1 MKLVSHFIENL
12 VTKNL
17 IIISQRHN
25 TYMIQLN
32 SSYQQLIQKLD
43 QFIRKY
49 YVNKLIRG
57 SLYTIGVVLAL
68 FLVFNVLEYYL
79 YFSTGVR
86 KLFFYSFLGTTL
98 AGFAYWVVDPLVRY
112 FKLGHT
118 ISHEDAAIII
128 GEHFGDVKDKLVN
141 ILQLKKQGDTESSS
155 ALLEASIEQKTNAI
169 KLVPFQ
175 AAIDLNKNRKY
186 LKYALPPFLLLVLVL
201 FTAPSIIKDGTNRI
215 INNDQKFAKAAP
227 FAYQLLT
234 EELKVVQYQDF
245 TLNVN
250 VEGSILPN
258 EVFIT
263 IDDFQYKMQKV
274 DNSTFTYIFKN
285 VQKNQSFVLSSGTVS
300 SVPYTLE
307 VLAKPNLTDFS
318 IEMTYPSYT
327 GRKNEVI
334 QNIGDVV
341 VPEGTKMTWLFDALQ
356 TEDIRLYFGEGTN
369 GLLAE
374 RRDQTR
380 FRFTKKAA
388 NDEIYKLFLSNK
400 YIPQPDSLVYSIS
413 VIKDNYPSIAAEK
426 IVDSLDN
433 TLIYFIGNASDD
445 YGLTSLSFN
454 YTITKQNGSQLPLQK
469 IKLNK
474 QEGREVQ
481 FDHVFDIKKINPEPG
496 DKISF
501 YFEVYDNDGVNGS
514 KSAKTS
520 VMTYEKPTLDE
531 VRMKEEINDEA
542 IKDEL
547 KDALKNMDKLQEN
560 MKKLKEKLL
569 QSKQLDWQDKKQM
582 EKILEEQKKLQ
593 EQIEKAK
600 QKLDENMKNQEEFNT
615 LPEELQ
621 QKQEKLK
628 ELFEKAA
635 DPETMELMDKIK
647 ELLQELEKEDA
658 IQMLEQFEQT
668 NDTKEKEMDRMLEL
682 YKQLEMEKQVKDQIK
697 DLEKLADEQEKLADK
712 TEKKELSPEE
722 LKKQQEELNK
732 KMEELQKKQ
741 EELEKKNKELSPPK
755 DMGEKNKEQMDDAK
769 KDMDQSKD
777 QLNKKDTDSAS
788 KSQKKAAKKMK
799 KQAKEMG
806 ESMAG
811 GASDQASEDI
821 ETIRQLLEN
830 LVAVSFDQEALFK
843 EINPYT
849 VNAPSYPAAIRK
861 QFKLQND
868 FKIIEDTLVA
878 LSNRNSD
885 LEAYVMDK
893 VAEIKYNIKESLTD
907 LEERQVAQGQE
918 KQRRTM
924 KNLNDLALMM
934 NESLDQAQ
942 QQSSGA
948 PGSGSCNKPGG
959 KGGSKAGK
967 VPMDKITE
975 GQQGLSES
983 LKEMKAKMEKGKK
996 DGKEGKEGKD
1006 GTSAKDFAQAAA
1018 QQAALRK
1025 ALEALQNEKKEQG
1038 QGSKELEEI
1047 INNMDRIETE
1057 LVNKRLNSETL
1068 KRMKD
1073 IETRLLEA
1081 EKAERQRELDN
1092 KRKSETAQ
1100 EKRKELP
1107 PAIQDYLKKRQAE
1120 IDMYKSVSPSLR
1132 PYYKTLVDE
1141 YYKSLKVVN

>member
-1 MKLVSHFIENL
+1 MN
-12 VTKNL
+12 
-17 IIISQRHN
+17 QHN
-25 TYMIQLN
+25 T
-32 SSYQQLIQKLD
+32 SYQQLIQKLD

-49 YVNKLIRG
+49 YVNQLIRG
-57 SLYTIGVVLAL
+57 SLYTIGAVVAL
-68 FLVFNVLEYYL
+68 FLIFNTLEYFF

-86 KLFFYSFLGTTL
+86 KLFFYSFLITTV
-98 AGFAYWVVDPLVRY
+98 AGFGFWVIDPLVRY

-118 ISHEDAAIII
+118 ISHEDAALII
-128 GEHFGDVKDKLVN
+128 GNHFGDVKDKLLNV
-141 ILQLKKQGDTESSS
+141 LQLKKQDDILHNS
-155 ALLEASIEQKTNAI
+155 ALLAASIEQKTNAI

-201 FTAPSIIKDGTNRI
+201 FTAPSIIKDGTTRI
-215 INNDQKFAKAAP
+215 INNDQKYAKAAP
-227 FAYQLLT
+227 FSYILPSD
-234 EELKVVQYQDF
+234 ELKVVQYQDF
-245 TLNVN
+245 TLEVR
-250 VEGSILPN
+250 VEGSVLPN
-258 EVFIT
+258 EVFVT
-263 IDDFQYKMQKV
+263 IDDFQYKMQKL
-274 DNSTFTYIFKN
+274 DNTTFNYIFKN
-285 VQKNQSFVLSSGTVS
+285 VQKDQNFLLSSGTVS

-307 VLAKPNLTDFS
+307 VLEKPNLTDFS
-318 IEMTYPSYT
+318 IEMIYPSYT
-327 GRKNEVI
+327 GRKNEIV
-334 QNIGDVV
+334 QNTGDVV

-356 TEDIRLYFGEGTN
+356 TDDISLYFGESSKGVV
-369 GLLAE
+369 AD
-374 RRDQTR
+374 RRDETR
-380 FRFTKKAA
+380 FRYTKRAA
-388 NDEIYKLFLSNK
+388 NDEIYKLFLSNNN
-400 YIPQPDSLVYSIS
+400 IPQADSLVYSIS
-413 VIKDNYPSIAAEK
+413 VIKDNYPAISAEK

-445 YGLTSLSFN
+445 YGLNSLSFN
-454 YTITKQNGSQLPLQK
+454 YTITKENGTQLPLQK
-469 IKLNK
+469 LRLNK
-474 QEGREVQ
+474 RDGREIQ

-514 KSAKTS
+514 KSAKTT
-520 VMTYEKPTLDE
+520 VMTFEKPTLDE
-531 VRMKEEINDEA
+531 VKMKEELNDEA

-547 KDALKNMDKLQEN
+547 KDAIKNMDKLQDN

-569 QSKQLDWQDKKQM
+569 QSKQLDWQDKKEM

-600 QKLDENMKNQEEFNT
+600 QKLEENMKDQQEFKT

-621 QKQEKLK
+621 QKQEKLQ

-658 IQMLEQFEQT
+658 VQMLEEFEQK

-682 YKQLEMEKQVKDQIK
+682 FKQLEMEKEVKDQIK

-712 TEKKELSPEE
+712 TEKKELSAEE

-769 KDMDQSKD
+769 KDMEQSKD
-777 QLNKKDTDSAS
+777 ELNKKDNAGAA

-806 ESMAG
+806 ESMEG

-843 EINPYT
+843 EISPYT
-849 VNAPSYPAAIRK
+849 INVPTYPAAIRK

-885 LEAYVMDK
+885 IEAYVMDK

-934 NESLDQAQ
+934 NESLDKAQ
-942 QQSSGA
+942 QQASGA

-959 KGGSKAGK
+959 KGTGKTGKAGK

-983 LKEMKAKMEKGKK
+983 LKGMKEKMDKGKK

-1006 GTSAKDFAQAAA
+1006 GKEGTSAKDFAQAAA

-1025 ALEALQNEKKEQG
+1025 ALEALQNDKKEQG

-1132 PYYKTLVDE
+1132 PYYKSLVDE
-1141 YYKSLKVVN
+1141 YYKSLKTVN